1 MLSWKAEIIV
11 NGLYYYLTLLNPVS
25 KFLINEADKVT
36 EKCYG
41 LLFFLG
47 LKNMRPGVH
56 ILLKWIPYFM
66 DMRKSI

>member
-41 LLFFLG
+41 LLFF
-47 LKNMRPGVH
+47 
-56 ILLKWIPYFM
+56 F
-66 DMRKSI
+66 